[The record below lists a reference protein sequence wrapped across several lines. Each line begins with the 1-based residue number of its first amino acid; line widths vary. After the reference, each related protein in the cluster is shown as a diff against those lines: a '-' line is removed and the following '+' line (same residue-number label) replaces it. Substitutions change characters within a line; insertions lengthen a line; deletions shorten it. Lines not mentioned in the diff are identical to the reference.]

1 MKQKEGKVLESKRV
15 LEVEAISKRIG
26 KKNIIN
32 DASFTVDG
40 GKVTGLL
47 GPNGAGKTT
56 IIRMLV
62 GLMCHDEGKIQI
74 NGQSISTNFKEAMA
88 HVGAIVENP
97 EFYNYMTGLENLK
110 QYVRMSLKP
119 VTDEALNQVIRS
131 VHLENNINQKVKT
144 YSLGMRQRL
153 GVAQAILHQPD
164 LLLLDEPMNGLDPK
178 GMREFREMIQNLK
191 NQGVGV
197 LISSHQLSDMELLCD
212 DLVLVQKGE
221 ITYVGPMN
229 NPEDEKKWTVLLETN
244 QQQQALDF
252 LKELEYAATVD
263 GNYIKIELKEDTR
276 TLLVKQLVD
285 NGIDIK
291 EFKVHVDSLE
301 ENFLRWTEDGGL

>member
-1 MKQKEGKVLESKRV
+1 MENKQV
-15 LEVEAISKRIG
+15 LEVENISKRVG
-26 KKNIIN
+26 KKTIIK
-32 DASFTVDG
+32 DASFTVKN

-62 GLMCHDEGKIQI
+62 GLMSHDAGSIQI
-74 NGQSISTNFKEAMA
+74 AGQSLSTNFKEAMA

-97 EFYNYMTGLENLK
+97 EFYNYMTGMENLK
-110 QYVRMSLKP
+110 QYVRMSPKAIS
-119 VTDEALNQVIRS
+119 DEELNQVIHS
-131 VHLENNINQKVKT
+131 VHLENNIDQKVKT

-178 GMREFREMIQNLK
+178 GMREFREMIQALK

-212 DLVLVQKGE
+212 DLVIVQKGE

-229 NPEDEKKWTVLLETN
+229 NPEDENKLILLLETD
-244 QQQQALDF
+244 QQQVASRF
-252 LKELEYAATVD
+252 LKEQNYIVNAE
-263 GNYIKIELKEDTR
+263 GNYLKIELPEDNR
-276 TLLVKQLVD
+276 TVLVKQLVD
-285 NGIDIK
+285 KGIGIK
-291 EFKVHVDSLE
+291 ELKVHVDSLE